1 MSSQPP
7 AGEPHEDLDFVVPTP
22 PPAIGVRSSTV
33 STAAA
38 ALAIAGLFTVA
49 GAVLVAG
56 TGGTESVVALVGAL
70 GAMQLVVA
78 VLVYR
83 QTPIGRPAGLVVA
96 AVGFVLGLVRLID
109 GTGIAALDL
118 VVYAF
123 VLWALATNREA
134 FRRG

>member
-7 AGEPHEDLDFVVPTP
+7 AGESHEDLDFVVPTP
-22 PPAIGVRSSTV
+22 PPVVGVRSSTI

-56 TGGTESVVALVGAL
+56 TGGTDLMVALVGTL
-70 GAMQLVVA
+70 GVIQMVVA
-78 VLVYR
+78 VLVFR
-83 QTPIGRPAGLVVA
+83 QVQVGRPAGLVVA
-96 AVGFVLGLVRLID
+96 AVGFVFGLVRVID

-118 VVYAF
+118 AVYAF
-123 VLWALATNREA
+123 VIWALATNREA
-134 FRRG
+134 FGRG

>member
-7 AGEPHEDLDFVVPTP
+7 AGEPNEDLDFVVPTP
-22 PPAIGVRSSTV
+22 PPTIGVRSSTV

-56 TGGTESVVALVGAL
+56 TGGSGLVAALVGAL
-70 GAMQLVVA
+70 GAVQLVIA

-83 QTPIGRPAGLVVA
+83 QVPIGRPAGLVVA
-96 AVGFVLGLVRLID
+96 VVGLVFGLVRLID

-123 VLWALATNREA
+123 VIWALATNREA
-134 FRRG
+134 FDRG

>member
-22 PPAIGVRSSTV
+22 PPVIGMRSSTV

-38 ALAIAGLFTVA
+38 ALAIAGLFTVV

-56 TGGTESVVALVGAL
+56 TGGAELVVALVGAL
-70 GAMQLVVA
+70 GAVQLVVA
-78 VLVYR
+78 VLVFR
-83 QTPIGRPAGLVVA
+83 QAPIGRPAGLVVA
-96 AVGFVLGLVRLID
+96 AVGFVFGLVRLID

-134 FRRG
+134 FQRG